1 MKNSIP
7 ISKIFNTIRNNI
19 ILISMCILITI
30 ATSFYYNK
38 HFKLIKYDYL
48 IKMNVINKLL
58 ASNIGLNEYSQIQS
72 LTKSK
77 ILEYLRE
84 MSPSDYEI
92 TIADEDFTV
101 QFRLNKLIDTTGF
114 LNQTNKRIREEII
127 SVIEDNFK
135 NTIDE
140 ANYIK
145 TRINSELTTL
155 NIKKNFLEKYL
166 KDVKNDG
173 DTVFSKAN
181 LQNFRNDYKKTILRT
196 IELNGY
202 LSEFQLIRNDEELVR
217 LAGRFL
223 EKSFRQ
229 TTYPSINFQK
239 YFFIKE
245 HFQKFKDSNQTVL
258 FSVSDWKIKSNEF
271 SIIEIVIMGVLF
283 GIFLSF
289 VVIFF
294 TSDYFRKSIFYPK

>member
-7 ISKIFNTIRNNI
+7 ISKIYNAIGNNI
-19 ILISMCILITI
+19 ILIFVCILITI

-38 HFKLIKYDYL
+38 HFKLIKYDYF
-48 IKMNVINKLL
+48 IKINIINKLL
-58 ASNIGLNEYSQIQS
+58 ASNIGLTEYSQIQS
-72 LTKSK
+72 VSKSK
-77 ILEYLRE
+77 ILEYLLE
-84 MSPSDYEI
+84 MNPSEYEI
-92 TIADEDFTV
+92 TIADEDFTIE
-101 QFRLNKLIDTTGF
+101 FRHNKLIDTTGF
-114 LNQTNKRIREEII
+114 LDQINKKIREEII
-127 SVIEDNFK
+127 SVIEENFK

-145 TRINSELTTL
+145 TKINSELTTL

-166 KDVKNDG
+166 KDVKNNG
-173 DTVFSKAN
+173 DTFSSETD
-181 LQNFRNDYKKTILRT
+181 LQKFKNDYKNIILRT

-202 LSEFQLIRNDEELVR
+202 LSEFQLIRNEEELVR

-223 EKSFRQ
+223 EKSSSQ
-229 TTYPSINFQK
+229 KTYPSTYFQK
-239 YFFIKE
+239 YFSIKE
-245 HFQKFKDSNQTVL
+245 PFQKFKDSNQKVL
-258 FSVSDWKIKSNEF
+258 FSVSDWKIKDNEF